1 MDLLRTNHVPAQP
14 DLLMLT
20 DRLGLAV
27 WEEIPL
33 NHYTPATFTAV
44 MQRGLP
50 QQMLAEMALRD
61 FNRPSVMFHGFANE
75 STGIAERT
83 SAMQTLHN
91 LDRRIDGTRLT
102 GQAMYGSDPT
112 DPTSSPL
119 DVAGYTF
126 YYGIF
131 YGGTRPEPGTSN
143 ALRLAHETYPHKPV
157 MVLEFGDWV
166 ATNGGERLQ
175 VGAVPFRNPG
185 VVAKAAFGAV
195 TVPGAPAGRPS
206 GGAGTAAPVPEPSHF
221 VLHLSFALLLPC
233 LVLGILVGLM
243 LGLRRWR
250 LGMRPRRAS

>member
-1 MDLLRTNHVPAQP
+1 MNVDLLRTNHVPAQP
-14 DLLMLT
+14 ELLMLT

-157 MVLEFGDWV
+157 MVLEFGEWV
-166 ATNGGERLQ
+166 APTGGERQQANLFRDTYPSLHANFDTQ
-175 VGAVPFRNPG
+175 PDGFVGSAVWWSLEDYWTDIAGIG
-185 VVAKAAFGAV
+185 VERFGF
-195 TVPGAPAGRPS
+195 T
-206 GGAGTAAPVPEPSHF
+206 
-221 VLHLSFALLLPC
+221 
-233 LVLGILVGLM
+233 
-243 LGLRRWR
+243 
-250 LGMRPRRAS
+250 RRAV